1 MLRYALLSLGG
12 IDVPQLVGTRLD
24 QYHVDTALE
33 DRTAAVLALK
43 THKCIEQF
51 RRKQHRARRLTVARK
66 THRMLAATLVKCTN
80 HSLKRIRTHERLVA
94 RQKEAT
100 FPVAFDSPRKARTDA
115 FAAQLAIVQ
124 HARAMLVLAN
134 LSDLGPTRRN
144 HDVKAPGNRI
154 DGPGN
159 QRLAIDIGK
168 HLVGAKPLALARSHN
183 DATKFHLRK
192 PPLAALDTIV
202 AIPTIPSS
210 HSVGTGMRSFFQ
222 RTPLGAP

>member
-1 MLRYALLSLGG
+1 
-12 IDVPQLVGTRLD
+12 
-24 QYHVDTALE
+24 
-33 DRTAAVLALK
+33 
-43 THKCIEQF
+43 
-51 RRKQHRARRLTVARK
+51 
-66 THRMLAATLVKCTN
+66 MLAAALVKCTN

-94 RQKEAT
+94 RQKEAA

-134 LSDLGPTRRN
+134 PGDLGPTRRN
-144 HDVKAPGNRI
+144 HDVKALGNRI

-159 QRLAIDIGK
+159 QRLAIDIGE
-168 HLVGAKPLALARSHN
+168 HLVGAKSLALARGHN
-183 DATKFHLRK
+183 HATEFHLRK

-210 HSVGTGMRSFFQ
+210 HSVGTGTRSFFPASAPRLSVAQ
-222 RTPLGAP
+222 RRAPRDAGHPPQWCRYAYSASPVNVVPVLPARPSRAFSSSVMSAVRPGLLSANVEAA

>member
-1 MLRYALLSLGG
+1 
-12 IDVPQLVGTRLD
+12 
-24 QYHVDTALE
+24 
-33 DRTAAVLALK
+33 
-43 THKCIEQF
+43 
-51 RRKQHRARRLTVARK
+51 
-66 THRMLAATLVKCTN
+66 MLAATLVKCTN

-168 HLVGAKPLALARSHN
+168 HLVRAKPLALARSHN
-183 DATKFHLRK
+183 DASKFHLRK

-222 RTPLGAP
+222 RTPLGSP